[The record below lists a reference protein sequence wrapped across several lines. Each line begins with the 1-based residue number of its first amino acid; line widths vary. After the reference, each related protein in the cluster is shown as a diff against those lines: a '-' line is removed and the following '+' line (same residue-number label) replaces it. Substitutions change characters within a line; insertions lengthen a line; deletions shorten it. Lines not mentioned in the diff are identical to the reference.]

1 MSEHFP
7 KRLFSAE
14 IHKMRA
20 RGHVFGAAA
29 GAGIS
34 DDRGAVERH
43 KQVLEAINSLDRKI
57 SGMGEVSTAVVGD
70 FKREIHEAANL
81 RQQLQELSD
90 AILQT
95 KKEIAAF
102 GHIGEDDDH
111 IVAMTSQLDAVVAD
125 TEKATNAILSAA
137 ENIDCQA
144 DRIRGHVKDEEE
156 AGWVDEIRDQVV
168 KVFEACNFQDI
179 TGQRINKVVTT
190 LKFIDE
196 RVTMMIAILGGKS
209 GFDGLP
215 PPDELPRD
223 EDQKLL
229 NGPQLDEEKKISQ
242 NEIDSLFN

>member
-1 MSEHFP
+1 VSEHFP

-14 IHKMRA
+14 IHRMKS
-20 RGHVFGAAA
+20 RGHVLGA
-29 GAGIS
+29 GAGAVVS
-34 DDRGAVERH
+34 NDKGAIERH
-43 KQVLEAINSLDRKI
+43 NQLMEAINSLGNKI
-57 SGMGEVSTAVVGD
+57 SGMGEVSTTVVGD
-70 FKREIHEAANL
+70 FKREIHEAAGL
-81 RQQLQELSD
+81 RQQLQEMSN

-111 IVAMTSQLDAVVAD
+111 IITMTSQLDAVVAD
-125 TEKATNAILSAA
+125 TEKATNVILSAA
-137 ENIDCQA
+137 ESIDCQA
-144 DRIRGHVKDEEE
+144 ERIRGHVKDEEE

-196 RVTMMIAILGGKS
+196 RVTMMIDILGGKS
-209 GFDGLP
+209 EFDGLP
-215 PPDELPRD
+215 PPDELPKD

-229 NGPQLDEEKKISQ
+229 NGPQLDEAKKISQ
-242 NEIDSLFN
+242 NEIDNLFN